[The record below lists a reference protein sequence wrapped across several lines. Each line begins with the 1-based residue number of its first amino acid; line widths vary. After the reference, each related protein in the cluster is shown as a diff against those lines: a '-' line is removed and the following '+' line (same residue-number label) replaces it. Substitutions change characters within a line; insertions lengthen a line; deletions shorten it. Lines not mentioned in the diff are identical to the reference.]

1 MGDWHGGSE
10 SCRRGWWP
18 GPGSGR
24 EDGEKGKELR
34 DVEEEELTGLSAGL
48 DEGVRSGRVGTGDS
62 QAFASEM
69 ESLEERGG
77 GLTVSPVLDRL
88 RLRTGKTS

>member
-1 MGDWHGGSE
+1 MVGDRHGGRE

-34 DVEEEELTGLSAGL
+34 DEEEEVPTGLSAGL

-69 ESLEERGG
+69 ESSEERGG
-77 GLTVSPVLDRL
+77 GLTQPSP
-88 RLRTGKTS
+88 G

>member
-1 MGDWHGGSE
+1 MGHWHGSRE

-34 DVEEEELTGLSAGL
+34 DAEKEEPTGLGAGL
-48 DEGVRSGRVGTGDS
+48 DEGVGGWAPGTPRHC
-62 QAFASEM
+62 Q
-69 ESLEERGG
+69 
-77 GLTVSPVLDRL
+77 
-88 RLRTGKTS
+88 